1 MEDVMASEVLTIH
14 EQGFPCAV
22 CGEMDNGAYGEEDDD
37 GWPTRVG
44 ARVCGNCE
52 RRFPDS
58 LLFASSA
65 TSGHFVL
72 RLRTGEVCEF
82 QTAEVFGEFVTL
94 SAIPGTP
101 IISEHFSSSADQ
113 LDVRLADVVWCT
125 VLRQDALVTDR

>member
-1 MEDVMASEVLTIH
+1 MASELQTLL

-22 CGEMDNGAYGEEDDD
+22 CGEIDNGAYGEEDDD

-44 ARVCGNCE
+44 ARVCEKCE

-58 LLFASSA
+58 LLVASSA
-65 TSGHFVL
+65 TSGHFAL

-101 IISEHFSSSADQ
+101 IISDSFSSSADQ

-125 VLRQDALVTDR
+125 VLRQDGVVAER

>member
-1 MEDVMASEVLTIH
+1 MASELQALR

-22 CGEMDNGAYGEEDDD
+22 CGQMDTGAYGDEDDD
-37 GWPTRVG
+37 SWPTRVG
-44 ARVCGNCE
+44 ARVCADCE

-58 LLFASSA
+58 LLVASSA
-65 TSGHFVL
+65 ASGRFML

-101 IISEHFSSSADQ
+101 ILSEGFGSSADQ

-125 VLRQDALVTDR
+125 VLGQATALSAS